1 MERRLQREAKQWQN
15 SINAS
20 LVACRRIVKVISE
33 GKDEL
38 LCCGQPMK
46 PLSAFGSVE
55 EILDFAIEKEE
66 EAYRFYTEWSK
77 KLDKSW
83 IRKHFEEF
91 AKEDLRHKDKLLL
104 VKQGK
109 ILKPSPQ
116 RATDLKITDYL
127 VEATPAP
134 DMSYQQALIVAM
146 QREKASFRLYS
157 NLAATADDED
167 LRSTFLALAQ
177 EEARH
182 KLALETIYDEEV
194 LTED

>member
-1 MERRLQREAKQWQN
+1 M
-15 SINAS
+15 
-20 LVACRRIVKVISE
+20 
-33 GKDEL
+33 
-38 LCCGQPMK
+38 
-46 PLSAFGSVE
+46 
-55 EILDFAIEKEE
+55 
-66 EAYRFYTEWSK
+66 
-77 KLDKSW
+77 
-83 IRKHFEEF
+83 
-91 AKEDLRHKDKLLL
+91 RHKDKLLL

-116 RATDLKITDYL
+116 RVTDLKITDYL

-146 QREKASFRLYS
+146 QREKASCSLY
-157 NLAATADDED
+157 NDLAATADDED
-167 LRSTFLALAQ
+167 FRSTFLALAQ